1 MTRIIILIDIGSQI
15 ASRAIIPYIKIRKMY
30 VILFLIALSLLVA
43 LGFLVAFI
51 WAVKTGQYEDDYTP
65 AMRVL
70 FDDESTDI
78 K

>member
-1 MTRIIILIDIGSQI
+1 MTRIILLIDIGSQI
-15 ASRAIIPYIKIRKMY
+15 ASPAIIPYTKIRKMY

-70 FDDESTDI
+70 LDDESTDI